1 MKTILIVGG
10 SGTHAY
16 TFPQGEPAAQP
27 YPLGDAVVAK
37 VDFIEYLAFYG
48 EFRWTLPE
56 SIDILDIG
64 YWTDAGVK
72 EEPDVDFRADGL
84 YAMLQEYGDLRAVY
98 DRTEVEPLRIVA
110 STDDGIVLES
120 GLVGNFAQATLWSVY
135 VHVKRGVAD
144 AWFFHFRNEKDARTM
159 AALLH
164 YRMNGPRDVTEIL
177 ARIGVSHA

>member
-10 SGTHAY
+10 SGTYAY
-16 TFPQGEPAAQP
+16 TFPQGEPVAQP

-48 EFRWTLPE
+48 EIHKTLPE
-56 SIDILDIG
+56 SVDILDIG

-72 EEPDVDFRADGL
+72 EEPEVDFRADEL
-84 YAMLQEYGDLRAVY
+84 YAMLEKHGDPRAVC
-98 DRTEVEPLRIVA
+98 DRTEVEPVRIVA
-110 STDDGIVLES
+110 STEEGIVLERCLD
-120 GLVGNFAQATLWSVY
+120 GDPTLATLWTVHVY
-135 VHVKRGVAD
+135 VKQGVVD
-144 AWFFHFRNEKDARTM
+144 AWFFNFRNEKDARTM

-164 YRMNGPRDVTEIL
+164 YRVNGQRDVTEIL